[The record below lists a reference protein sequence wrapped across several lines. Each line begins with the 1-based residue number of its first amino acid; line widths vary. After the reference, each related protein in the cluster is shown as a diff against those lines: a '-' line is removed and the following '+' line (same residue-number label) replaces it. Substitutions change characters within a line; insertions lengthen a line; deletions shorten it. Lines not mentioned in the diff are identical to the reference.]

1 MTTPQDLDDRFRET
15 LGALPEPERRRD
27 PGQPLRPA
35 AALTG
40 RQLLA
45 LFDAQVTSRQL
56 DLAGR
61 WLRSFDEGFYTIGS
75 AGHEANAA
83 VAAALRPTDPALLHY
98 RSGAFYCL
106 RAAQAAGSFPGGDAS
121 AGSFPDGDAVA
132 VGSPGGEGSA
142 GRFPDGDGP
151 AGSFPDGDGPAGSF
165 PGGDAV
171 AVGFPDGDG
180 PAVDRTGGDGVA
192 AIGSPPAGGDPDDG
206 TAPGAGEPESLHPV
220 GAPDR
225 TGASSAAG
233 SGPAGSSPAAGP
245 AADAG
250 DERPAPVGTTDPLD
264 GDAGPVGQPVPVGPV
279 AYRVGSDGTTEPVPR
294 QRPAAPEGTPAAPA
308 AAPVTAAP
316 DPAPGS
322 PTAADAVP
330 TATDAVSGGPVSAG
344 PGPAGPGLPVTGTS
358 PATAVDP
365 GPGGDDGWQEAYAG
379 AARDVLRGMVA
390 STLDPIAG
398 GRHKVF
404 GRADLAVVPTTST
417 IASHLPRAVGLGLAL
432 ERLRRIDT
440 AGRRDDP
447 AGPPRSPWPRD
458 AIVVCSFGDAS
469 VNHASATA
477 AFNTAG
483 WYDHTGLR
491 IPVLFVCEDNGLGIS
506 VRSPDGW
513 VERVLRARPG
523 VRYFTADGTDPVAVH
538 VVAAEAAGWVRRHRR
553 PAVLHLRTV
562 RLLGHAGADAE
573 RAYRSTAEIAADEA
587 RDPVLATAR
596 LLVEAGVATGE
607 ELLARYDERGWQV
620 RRTAEEV
627 LDEPKL
633 AAPVDVVAPLSPRRP
648 KRVAT
653 TVAQAAQRAAGPD
666 AADRVAAF
674 GGKPPELA
682 GPLTLAQSINAA
694 LADGMLSH
702 PQLAVFGEDVAAKGG
717 VYGVTKGLRER
728 FGAAR
733 VFDTLLDETSVLGL
747 GLGAGLAGM
756 LPVPEIQYLAYLHNA
771 EDQLRGEAATLQFF
785 SQGAFRN
792 PMVVRVPGLAYQEGF
807 GGHFHNDNS
816 VAVLRDVPGLVVAV
830 PARPD
835 DAGPLLRTCLA
846 AAVVDGTVSV
856 FLEPIALYHTRDLY
870 EPGDGEW
877 LGSYAEPADWAAGHA
892 PIGRARVYGVGS
904 AEDVTIVTFGNG
916 VRMSLRAASTLAD
929 EGIGCRVVDLR
940 WLAPL
945 PVADLIREASATGRV
960 LVVDE
965 TRRSGG
971 VGEGILATLVDAGFV
986 GAARRVAAV
995 DSFVPLGPAAR
1006 QVLVSEDAITQGART
1021 LLAR

>member
-27 PGQPLRPA
+27 PGQPVRPG

-40 RQLLA
+40 HQLLA

-56 DLAGR
+56 DLAAR

-106 RAAQAAGSFPGGDAS
+106 RAAQAAGAFPGGDAG
-121 AGSFPDGDAVA
+121 AGGEGAAMTADPDPDGDDHPPAGAPDAAGPPTGVPDA
-132 VGSPGGEGSA
+132 PAAPHVTAAADPSPGTSDAAGLPDGAAAAGGLPDGTVDAGPPERSDVGAGWGGEAGPGSPVHD
-142 GRFPDGDGP
+142 PHP
-151 AGSFPDGDGPAGSF
+151 APVRPA
-165 PGGDAV
+165 DAV
-171 AVGFPDGDG
+171 
-180 PAVDRTGGDGVA
+180 DGVA
-192 AIGSPPAGGDPDDG
+192 VPPPPA
-206 TAPGAGEPESLHPV
+206 
-220 GAPDR
+220 
-225 TGASSAAG
+225 
-233 SGPAGSSPAAGP
+233 
-245 AADAG
+245 
-250 DERPAPVGTTDPLD
+250 
-264 GDAGPVGQPVPVGPV
+264 GPV
-279 AYRVGSDGTTEPVPR
+279 AYRVGSDGTAEPVPR
-294 QRPAAPEGTPAAPA
+294 HQ
-308 AAPVTAAP
+308 
-316 DPAPGS
+316 
-322 PTAADAVP
+322 PTASAGTFPGQAV
-330 TATDAVSGGPVSAG
+330 TSAVSAVAG
-344 PGPAGPGLPVTGTS
+344 EPGPAGDPADAGPESVVPTGPRPE
-358 PATAVDP
+358 PA
-365 GPGGDDGWQEAYAG
+365 GGDAGPDGWPEAYAE
-379 AARDVLRGMVA
+379 AARDVLRGIVA

-417 IASHLPRAVGLGLAL
+417 IASHLPRAVGLGLAV

-447 AGPPRSPWPRD
+447 DGPPRSPWPRD

-506 VRSPDGW
+506 VRSPEGW
-513 VERVLRARPG
+513 VARTLRARPG

-538 VVAAEAAGWVRRHRR
+538 AVTAEAAGWVRRHRR

-573 RAYRSTAEIAADEA
+573 QAYRSTAEIAADEA

-633 AAPVDVVAPLSPRRP
+633 SAVAEVVAPLSPRRP
-648 KRVAT
+648 SRVAAA
-653 TVAQAAQRAAGPD
+653 VAQAAQRAAGPD
-666 AADRVAAF
+666 SAGRVEAF

-877 LGSYAEPADWAAGHA
+877 LAAYAEPSAWAAGHA

-971 VGEGILATLVDAGFV
+971 VGEGILAALVDAGYV

>member
-1 MTTPQDLDDRFRET
+1 MLIDVTTPQDLDDRFRET

-27 PGQPLRPA
+27 PAEPVRAG

-40 RQLLA
+40 RHLLA

-61 WLRSFDEGFYTIGS
+61 WLRSFDEGYYTIGS

-98 RSGAFYCL
+98 RSGAFYCT
-106 RAAQAAGSFPGGDAS
+106 RAAQAAGEFPA
-121 AGSFPDGDAVA
+121 P
-132 VGSPGGEGSA
+132 
-142 GRFPDGDGP
+142 RP
-151 AGSFPDGDGPAGSF
+151 A
-165 PGGDAV
+165 
-171 AVGFPDGDG
+171 
-180 PAVDRTGGDGVA
+180 
-192 AIGSPPAGGDPDDG
+192 DG
-206 TAPGAGEPESLHPV
+206 TP
-220 GAPDR
+220 
-225 TGASSAAG
+225 T
-233 SGPAGSSPAAGP
+233 SGG
-245 AADAG
+245 
-250 DERPAPVGTTDPLD
+250 
-264 GDAGPVGQPVPVGPV
+264 
-279 AYRVGSDGTTEPVPR
+279 
-294 QRPAAPEGTPAAPA
+294 
-308 AAPVTAAP
+308 
-316 DPAPGS
+316 
-322 PTAADAVP
+322 PTAADGPDEP
-330 TATDAVSGGPVSAG
+330 TDGGPEPAVMDPAGGAEVAAG
-344 PGPAGPGLPVTGTS
+344 PGPAGTADEPGTAGTADEPGTAGPADADEAVIPGTVGAVTTGYRVGADGTAEAVTVALPADD
-358 PATAVDP
+358 ATAAPPDAGPDP
-365 GPGGDDGWQEAYAG
+365 EPRDGTAEPVERPPGGPGDDAYAD

-390 STLDPIAG
+390 SAREPIAG

-432 ERLRRIDT
+432 ERLRRVET
-440 AGRRDDP
+440 AGRRGGDSP
-447 AGPPRSPWPRD
+447 LRSPWPRD

-477 AFNTAG
+477 ALNTAG

-491 IPVLFVCEDNGLGIS
+491 IPVLFLCEDNGLGIS

-513 VERVLRARPG
+513 VERALRGRPG
-523 VRYFTADGTDPVAVH
+523 VRYFTADGEDPVGTYA
-538 VVAAEAAGWVRRHRR
+538 VAAEAAAWVRRHRR

-562 RLLGHAGADAE
+562 RLMGHAGADAE
-573 RAYRSTAEIAADEA
+573 SAYRSTAEVAADEA
-587 RDPVLATAR
+587 RDPLLATAR
-596 LLVEAGVATGE
+596 TLVEAGMATGE

-620 RRTAEEV
+620 RRIAEEV
-627 LDEPKL
+627 LEEPKL
-633 AAPVDVVAPLSPRRP
+633 GSVAEVVAPLAPRRP
-648 KRVAT
+648 ARVAA
-653 TVAQAAQRAAGPD
+653 TVAESAARAAGPG
-666 AADRVAAF
+666 AAARAEVF

-682 GPLTLAQSINAA
+682 GPLTLAQSVNAA
-694 LADGMLSH
+694 LADAMLAHPGM
-702 PQLAVFGEDVAAKGG
+702 AVFGEDVAAKGG
-717 VYGVTKGLRER
+717 VYGVTKGLREK

-771 EDQLRGEAATLQFF
+771 EDQLRGEAATMQFF

-816 VAVLRDVPGLVVAV
+816 VAVLRDVPGLVIAV

-835 DAGPLLRTCLA
+835 DAAPLLRTCLA
-846 AAVVDGTVSV
+846 AAAVDGTVSV
-856 FLEPIALYHTRDLY
+856 LLEPIALYHVRDLY

-877 LGSYAEPADWAAGHA
+877 LGPYAEPGAWAAGHV

-904 AEDVTIVTFGNG
+904 AEDVTILTFGNG
-916 VRMSLRAASTLAD
+916 VRMSLRAAATLAD
-929 EGIGCRVVDLR
+929 EGIGTRVVDLR

-945 PVADLIREASATGRV
+945 PVADIIREASATGRV

-971 VGEGILATLVDAGFV
+971 VGEGIIAALVDAGYV
-986 GAARRVAAV
+986 GAARRVAAI

-1006 QVLVSEDAITQGART
+1006 QVLVSEEAITQGARA

>member
-27 PGQPLRPA
+27 PGLPVRPG

-56 DLAGR
+56 DLAAR

-106 RAAQAAGSFPGGDAS
+106 RAAQAAGDLPGGDVGAGGEITAATGYPDADGDDHRPVDGPDGIRAPDDAPDAGHPAVEDVPVPAGARHTGPPTAGPH
-121 AGSFPDGDAVA
+121 AGSPAGAPDAATAPTGTPGTGGLPDGTVEAGSDVGAGWGGETGPGSPAHDAHPASVRPADAV
-132 VGSPGGEGSA
+132 
-142 GRFPDGDGP
+142 
-151 AGSFPDGDGPAGSF
+151 
-165 PGGDAV
+165 
-171 AVGFPDGDG
+171 
-180 PAVDRTGGDGVA
+180 DGVA
-192 AIGSPPAGGDPDDG
+192 VPPPPA
-206 TAPGAGEPESLHPV
+206 
-220 GAPDR
+220 
-225 TGASSAAG
+225 
-233 SGPAGSSPAAGP
+233 
-245 AADAG
+245 
-250 DERPAPVGTTDPLD
+250 
-264 GDAGPVGQPVPVGPV
+264 GPV
-279 AYRVGSDGTTEPVPR
+279 AYRVGSDGTAEPVPR
-294 QRPAAPEGTPAAPA
+294 HQPTAPA
-308 AAPVTAAP
+308 GTF
-316 DPAPGS
+316 
-322 PTAADAVP
+322 
-330 TATDAVSGGPVSAG
+330 
-344 PGPAGPGLPVTGTS
+344 PGPAVTSADSAVAGEHGPAGD
-358 PATAVDP
+358 PADADL
-365 GPGGDDGWQEAYAG
+365 DGWQEAYAE
-379 AARDVLRGMVA
+379 AARDVLRGIVA
-390 STLDPIAG
+390 STRDPIAG

-417 IASHLPRAVGLGLAL
+417 IASHLPRAVGLGLAV
-432 ERLRRIDT
+432 ERLRRMDT

-447 AGPPRSPWPRD
+447 DGPPRSPWPRD

-506 VRSPDGW
+506 VRSPAGW
-513 VERVLRARPG
+513 VERTLRARPG

-538 VVAAEAAGWVRRHRR
+538 AVTAEAAGWVRRHRR

-573 RAYRSTAEIAADEA
+573 QAYRSTAEIAADEA

-633 AAPVDVVAPLSPRRP
+633 AAVAEVVAPLSPRRP
-648 KRVAT
+648 ARVAAA
-653 TVAQAAQRAAGPD
+653 VAQAAQRAAGPD
-666 AADRVAAF
+666 AAGRAEAF

-877 LGSYAEPADWAAGHA
+877 LGAYAEPSAWAAGHA

-971 VGEGILATLVDAGFV
+971 VGEGILAALVDAGYV